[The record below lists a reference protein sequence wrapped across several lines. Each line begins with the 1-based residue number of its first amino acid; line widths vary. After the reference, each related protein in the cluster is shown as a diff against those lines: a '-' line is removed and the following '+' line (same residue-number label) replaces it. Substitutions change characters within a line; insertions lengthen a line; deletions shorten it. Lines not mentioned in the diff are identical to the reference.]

1 MKNSNITS
9 THLFKEGDNIWDMV
23 AIDYSKYLLAA
34 EKGLMRVTKNQLLK
48 HYYQGENVGSLC
60 HVTDSLYLLGFC
72 NPGKL
77 VVWNEQTGQQ
87 LIQICDDN
95 VFSIK
100 RVLNSNKFI
109 INTARGKGVKVLTMN
124 DFKSNQYSL
133 KHLLDNN
140 QYLVTYNDSLSLLA
154 SDSHII
160 IAATQNEGE
169 VIRGKKK
176 RSIQIMKKAI
186 TDFSDEGQQESL
198 GERRDSAMT
207 ITCSLI

>member
-9 THLFKEGDNIWDMV
+9 THQFKEGDHIWDIV
-23 AIDYSKYLLAA
+23 AIDDSNYLLAA
-34 EKGLMRVTKNQLLK
+34 YKGLMRATKDQLLK
-48 HYYQGENVGSLC
+48 HYYQGEGVGSLC
-60 HVTDSLYLLGFC
+60 HATDSLYLLGFY

-87 LIQICDDN
+87 LIQICDDR
-95 VFSIK
+95 VLSIK
-100 RVLNSNKFI
+100 RVMNSNKFI
-109 INTARGKGVKVLTMN
+109 IKTARKKGVKVLTMN

-140 QYLVTYNDSLSLLA
+140 QYWGTSTDGISLLA

-169 VIRGKKK
+169 DLYGKKK
-176 RSIQIMKKAI
+176 RSIQIMKKALSEI
-186 TDFSDEGQQESL
+186 
-198 GERRDSAMT
+198 
-207 ITCSLI
+207 